1 MKKIIIILFLIIAQI
16 IATQCFAETVECGKM
31 EGVILNINNKYAP
44 IDFSAEKV
52 IFQWNGETAQ
62 MLAANETM
70 PCVIIENNKN
80 LITCVNI
87 LDPGV
92 SNMVTYSKI
101 KKLLFYSKNNALYQS
116 AYHAKCQ
123 PMK

>member
-16 IATQCFAETVECGKM
+16 IATPCFAETVECGKM

-116 AYHAKCQ
+116 VII
-123 PMK
+123 

>member
-16 IATQCFAETVECGKM
+16 IATPCFAETVECGKM

-70 PCVIIENNKN
+70 PCV
-80 LITCVNI
+80 NI